1 MQRSAKDIR
10 RGVIYVSVWVLIW
23 GTLASIADAIL
34 LGRGAYETGTSG
46 QALTFAAYGVAAVVL
61 AYRYAPRYL
70 SADQDSGDG
79 TLPPT

>member
-1 MQRSAKDIR
+1 MQRSSQEIR

-23 GTLASIADAIL
+23 GTLASVADAIL

-61 AYRYAPRYL
+61 AFRYAPRYL
-70 SADQDSGDG
+70 HADQNGGDPSQ
-79 TLPPT
+79 PPS

>member
-10 RGVIYVSVWVLIW
+10 NGVIYVSVWVLIW
-23 GTLASIADAIL
+23 GTLASVADAIL

-61 AYRYAPRYL
+61 AIRYSPRFL
-70 SADQDSGDG
+70 NADQEDSKDNK
-79 TLPPT
+79 LS